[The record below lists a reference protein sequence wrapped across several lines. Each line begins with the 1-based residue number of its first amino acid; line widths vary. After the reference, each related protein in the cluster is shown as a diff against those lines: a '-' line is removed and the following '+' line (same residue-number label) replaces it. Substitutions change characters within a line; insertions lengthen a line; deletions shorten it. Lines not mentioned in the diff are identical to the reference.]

1 MNKVIRALCAG
12 AMALTATAAQAQSNA
27 LGGAGAPGPAGA
39 TRDLGAAIANGYE
52 PFSLAEIEDYL
63 TKASFRVTAREVADD
78 KDMAALIVAAPNGM
92 PFVFLFADCGVQ
104 GCMFMEAV
112 QPFAPGRIG
121 MPLSLEDI
129 NEYNR
134 NSPLH
139 IFMTAEAD
147 GEIGLRWVLPA
158 LAGCEATCVNSSINL
173 YFGGV
178 LNIYGAITK
187 ASKQMLVE
195 APFDEPGERVDFAA
209 IARQPAPTMQAD
221 AAWGAA
227 SAAFG
232 DEALTAATVSLRE
245 AKERLRRLRERTEPG
260 RTDFPA
266 LLGR

>member
-1 MNKVIRALCAG
+1 MGAAAG
-12 AMALTATAAQAQSNA
+12 ALAMAGAAHAQSNA

-39 TRDLGAAIANGYE
+39 TRDLGAAIANGYA
-52 PFSLAEIEDYL
+52 PFSLGEIEAYL
-63 TKASFRVTAREVADD
+63 AKASFRVTAREVSDD
-78 KDMAALIVAAPNGM
+78 KDMAALVVAAPNGM

-104 GCMFMEAV
+104 GCMFMEGV

-121 MPLSLEDI
+121 MQMSLADI
-129 NEYNR
+129 NAYNR

-139 IFMTAEAD
+139 LFMTAEQE
-147 GEIGLRWVLPA
+147 GEVGLRWVMPA
-158 LAGCEATCVNSSINL
+158 LAGCDQACTNSAINL

-178 LNIYGAITK
+178 LNIYEAVTK

-195 APFDEPGERVDFAA
+195 APFEDEEGAPMDFAA
-209 IARQPAPTMQAD
+209 IAARPAPTMQAD

-232 DEALTAATVSLRE
+232 DAALTSATVSLRE
-245 AKERLRRLRERTEPG
+245 AKDRLDGELERLRERTVPG